1 MKDASDDFSTM
12 LAALRSALEGP
23 GADRPGRLRGR
34 LEAALGPEDSTRLRR
49 LVHQVVA
56 AAEENLPHDLRRIAP
71 LTPQSLHRL
80 SQDLADARGWTPD
93 TARRT
98 TQLWASALGF
108 ADLAASSWPRDPDG
122 PASSASPHLPHHPHQ
137 ALALAPD
144 ATMLPQAL
152 LPGGVR
158 PAGARVPWPA
168 VPKTFAAHTSTRSGE
183 PALGVALGYA
193 GMSLTLCV
201 VATVTMTVLLCLP
214 ILVLGATGGLL
225 PILGVLGA
233 RVLVSRLGRG
243 AVVASQSWIEF
254 TPYDASLRKPQPE
267 KAFGAPWSQVVVERD
282 TVSVLR
288 FSGHR
293 VQLGPRNRAF
303 AAAVAQQ
310 VEGAR

>member
-1 MKDASDDFSTM
+1 MQDASDDFRTM
-12 LAALRSALEGP
+12 LAALRAAMETP

-34 LEAALGPEDSTRLRR
+34 LDAALGPEDSARLRR

-108 ADLAASSWPRDPDG
+108 SDLAASSWPRDPSTEG
-122 PASSASPHLPHHPHQ
+122 HV
-137 ALALAPD
+137 LALARE
-144 ATMLPQAL
+144 ATQLPPQQ
-152 LPGGVR
+152 
-158 PAGARVPWPA
+158 PAPA
-168 VPKTFAAHTSTRSGE
+168 VRREVAPAPANWPKTPKTFARHTATRSGE

-193 GMSLTLCV
+193 GMNLPLCV
-201 VATVTMTVLLCLP
+201 TMAVTLTAVLCLP
-214 ILVLGATGGLL
+214 VILIGVTGFLLPLLAVLGG
-225 PILGVLGA
+225 

-243 AVVASQSWIEF
+243 AVVASESWIEF
-254 TPYDASLRKPQPE
+254 TPYDVSLRKPQPE
-267 KAFGAPWSQVVVERD
+267 KAFGAPWSQVEVTQD

-288 FSGHR
+288 FGGRR
-293 VQLGPRNRAF
+293 VQVGPRNRAF
-303 AAAVAQQ
+303 AAAVAQRA
-310 VEGAR
+310 EGAR